1 MEKRVIETLEKV
13 RPMLQRDGGDV
24 KFISAS
30 EDGIV
35 KVELQGACAGCPG
48 AKMTLKAVSEKILKE
63 EVPQVKEV
71 IGV

>member
-1 MEKRVIETLEKV
+1 METRVIDVLEKV
-13 RPMLQRDGGDV
+13 RPMLQKDGGDV

-30 EDGIV
+30 KDGIV

-48 AKMTLKAVSEKILKE
+48 AKMTLKAIIEKVLKE
-63 EVPQVKEV
+63 EIPEVIEV